1 MTDPVRSTLRWRPGA
16 DLGSIDP
23 RATPGVQDRER
34 AERETA
40 DRGKRLVDLQ
50 ERLWAEGTRS
60 LLLILQGMDT
70 SGKGGTISKV
80 VAGMNPLGVDAVA
93 FKKPTEEE
101 LAHHFLWRIEG
112 ALPGAGDLVVFD
124 RSHYEDVLVVRV
136 HDLVPEATWRGRYDE
151 IVAFEERVHRAQTTI
166 VKVMLHLSFDE
177 QRERLLAR
185 LETPEKRW
193 KFNEQDIE
201 ERQHWAEYM
210 AAYREAMDRCDR
222 DEAPWYV
229 VPADRKWYRNWAVG
243 AILEETLLALDPRYP
258 IPDLDVEGLKAR
270 LHPPA

>member
-1 MTDPVRSTLRWRPGA
+1 MLRWHPGT
-16 DLGSIDP
+16 DLGSIHP
-23 RATPGVQDRER
+23 RATPGAQERTR

-40 DRGKRLVDLQ
+40 ERAKRLTDLQ

-60 LLLILQGMDT
+60 ILVILQGMDT
-70 SGKGGTISKV
+70 SGKGGTIAKV

-101 LAHHFLWRIEG
+101 LAHHFLWRIER
-112 ALPGAGDLVVFD
+112 ALPAAGNLVVFD

-136 HDLVPEATWRGRYDE
+136 HDLVPEPEWRGRYDE
-151 IVAFEERVHRAQTTI
+151 IVAFEERVKKAGTTV
-166 VKVMLHLSFDE
+166 VKVMLHISFDE

-185 LETPEKRW
+185 LDRPEKRW

-201 ERQHWAEYM
+201 ERHHWDAYM
-210 AAYREAMDRCDR
+210 AAYRDALDRCDR

-243 AILEETLLALDPRYP
+243 AILEETLVALDPRFP
-258 IPDLDVEGLKAR
+258 IPDLDLDDLKAR
-270 LHPPA
+270 LQPPA